1 MRQRLITICVMGE
14 KTNMAVYRDKSNGYD
29 GKTWRVAV
37 YYTDWQGNKK
47 KHEKRGFKTKKSAQS
62 YETEFIAKKKKD
74 INMGFSAFVELYLTD
89 IKPQI
94 KLTTYVTK
102 ENIINTHIL
111 PYFENKS
118 LSDITSVDILQW
130 QNELLMLRDDNGKG
144 YSQTYLRTVQNQL
157 NAIFNHAVR
166 YYDLPKNPCAA
177 TKKIGKSKAKEMLF
191 WTKEEY
197 WKFAE
202 VVKDKPASYYAFQIL
217 YWTGIRCG
225 ELLALTISDFDLQKK
240 TLHIDKNY
248 QVVKGEEMIT
258 TPKTEKS
265 NRIIDLPEFLCN
277 EMEDYFSSLYKVDE
291 NSRIFTFTKSFLHH
305 EMDRG
310 SAKAGVKRIR
320 LHDLRHSSC
329 ALLIELGYSPIQIA
343 ERLGHESVT
352 ITERYSHLYP
362 SVQKQMADKLNKAFE
377 ENDNG

>member
-1 MRQRLITICVMGE
+1 MVMTVKHGELPFTIQTGKEIRKSMRNEASKQ
-14 KTNMAVYRDKSNGYD
+14 
-29 GKTWRVAV
+29 
-37 YYTDWQGNKK
+37 
-47 KHEKRGFKTKKSAQS
+47 KKSAQS

-225 ELLALTISDFDLQKK
+225 DDDDKIRLNQRKPSKYKGLSRFGPEK
-240 TLHIDKNY
+240 T
-248 QVVKGEEMIT
+248 
-258 TPKTEKS
+258 
-265 NRIIDLPEFLCN
+265 CN
-277 EMEDYFSSLYKVDE
+277 ESTNL
-291 NSRIFTFTKSFLHH
+291 
-305 EMDRG
+305 
-310 SAKAGVKRIR
+310 
-320 LHDLRHSSC
+320 
-329 ALLIELGYSPIQIA
+329 
-343 ERLGHESVT
+343 
-352 ITERYSHLYP
+352 
-362 SVQKQMADKLNKAFE
+362 
-377 ENDNG
+377 

>member
-352 ITERYSHLYP
+352 ITERYSHLYS

-377 ENDNG
+377 ENDDG

>member
-130 QNELLMLRDDNGKG
+130 QNELLILRDDNGKC

-377 ENDNG
+377 ENDDG